1 MCFPY
6 LFRGALDTRA
16 TQISEEMKLSVAISL
31 ANIAR
36 QPVPQ
41 SIIDLYPGRDFTFGP
56 EYVIPTPFDPR
67 LIEILPIAVAKAAI
81 GQGLARRDIGD
92 ITKYKEDLKKRLGHV

>member
-16 TQISEEMKLSVAISL
+16 TQITEEMKLSVAISL

-41 SIIDLYPGRDFTFGP
+41 EVKDTYPNRTFEFGQD
-56 EYVIPTPFDPR
+56 YVIPTPFDPR
-67 LIEILPIAVAKAAI
+67 LIEVLPIAVAKAAI
-81 GQGLARRDIGD
+81 GEGIAKRNIDDMG
-92 ITKYKEDLKKRLGHV
+92 KYKEELKARVKK